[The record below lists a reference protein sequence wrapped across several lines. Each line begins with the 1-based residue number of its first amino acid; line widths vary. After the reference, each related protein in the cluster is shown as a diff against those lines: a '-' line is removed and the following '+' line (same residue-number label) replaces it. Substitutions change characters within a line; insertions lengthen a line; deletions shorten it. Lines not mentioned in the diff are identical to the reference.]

1 MVEEK
6 NVYGSAA
13 QAVPLIVGKT
23 TVYVHTNIEEVLDEE
38 TQEPT
43 GIYKYDEVR
52 YGKDEYIQMM
62 ATQTQDITANVDFL
76 LLMNQITMSAM
87 MPPTD
92 STTGE
97 EGSAENVDAPIE

>member
-76 LLMNQITMSAM
+76 LLMNQFTMSAM

-92 STTGE
+92 PTGGVDEGTGE
-97 EGSAENVDAPIE
+97 AEAPIE

>member
-23 TVYVHTNIEEVLDEE
+23 TVYVHSNIEEVLDEE

-62 ATQTQDITANVDFL
+62 ATQAQDITANVDFL

-92 STTGE
+92 PAGEVDEGTGE
-97 EGSAENVDAPIE
+97 AEAPIE

>member
-23 TVYVHTNIEEVLDEE
+23 TVYVHSNIEEVLDEE

-52 YGKDEYIQMM
+52 YSKDEYIQMM

-92 STTGE
+92 STGEVGKGTGE
-97 EGSAENVDAPIE
+97 AEAPIE